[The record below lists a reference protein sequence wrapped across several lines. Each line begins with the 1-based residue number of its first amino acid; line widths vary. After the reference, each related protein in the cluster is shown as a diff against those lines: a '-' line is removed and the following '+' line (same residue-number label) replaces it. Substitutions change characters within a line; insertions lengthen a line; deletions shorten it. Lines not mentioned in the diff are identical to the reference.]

1 MSSTVI
7 TIRIPKRL
15 RDRMRKVDVNWSSEI
30 RKFIEEKVRMY
41 ELLELV
47 DEIQEEARERRVKV
61 DSTQLIRED
70 REGR

>member
-7 TIRIPKRL
+7 TIRIPKKL
-15 RDRMRKVDVNWSSEI
+15 RNRMRRIDVNWSSEI
-30 RKFIEEKVRMY
+30 RKFIEERVRMY
-41 ELLELV
+41 ELLELAE
-47 DEIQEEARERRVKV
+47 EIHGQAKKRRVKV